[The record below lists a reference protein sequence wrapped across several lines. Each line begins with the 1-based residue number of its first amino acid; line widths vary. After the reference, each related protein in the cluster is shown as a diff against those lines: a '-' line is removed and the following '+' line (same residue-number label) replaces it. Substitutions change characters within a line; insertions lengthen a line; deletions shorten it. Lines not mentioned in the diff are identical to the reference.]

1 MTESLSKSEFKN
13 ELSFENQLIERLSSG
28 SIATPAEIS
37 VGKMNDGGVLRT
49 RNWDYRPDLKTEED
63 LWKNFKEITER
74 HNQHVLDRPLSN
86 NEFNQLKRQ
95 ITDLTTP
102 FQAGQ
107 FLYGM
112 NGVSQVEIYLDEGNR
127 VLLNIFDQSQVGA
140 GETVYQVVNQIERP
154 AVLPGKKN
162 RRFDVSLLIN
172 GLPILQIELKADG
185 HPVSEALE
193 QMRQYADERQYS
205 GIFSTVQ
212 LLIGMNPSDA
222 KYMANTPAN
231 QFNTAFAFHWQKE
244 SDNKPTYGWRNF
256 ADNFLS
262 IPMAHKMSTT
272 YMILDGEKNNESLK
286 AMRSYQVY
294 ATQNVLSAIKNR
306 DRDAKLNKL
315 GYVWHTTGSGKTIT
329 SFKTAWLA
337 SKMPGVDKVI
347 FLVDRKALT
356 GQTRDKYR
364 AYDPEQTNE
373 SDGMIADTKNTRE
386 LIQKLKENNNNII
399 VTTVQK
405 LERIIGRGG
414 FKAPTKKFV
423 FIVDEAH
430 RSTGGDAFAKIQK
443 AFPKSSW
450 IGYTGTP
457 IFENSNQRDS
467 TPAVFGNCLHSY
479 TIREAIKDKNVLG
492 FKVDY
497 MTTLSDEAI
506 REKYLPEF
514 YRKEHPDWNEEKI
527 QEKIDSITEE
537 DMDDSVSR
545 TFYDMNPNH
554 VREVVKDISDKW
566 QNRSNNYRYN
576 AMLTTHV
583 GGSRASTPMAM
594 MYFDEFEKVNQKREE
609 NGEPRLK
616 VAVTFS
622 QDTTNSKTQL
632 ETNKALSRAIQ
643 AYNKEFGT
651 NYDDTTVDEYREDV
665 ISRLNKTASDGK
677 YLDLVIVVD
686 QLLTGF
692 DAQQLNTLYVDRV
705 LKGANL
711 IQAYSRT
718 NRVQDWL
725 LKPYGQIVNYR
736 WPKESEKLMNEALT
750 IYANRENADGTVI
763 TGKGDEGEE
772 DFPPG
777 LLAQDF
783 TTLLE
788 IAKVI
793 VEKLKE
799 VTSDFTE
806 IPASETKQMD
816 MISDLRDYS
825 RVVAQLK
832 QYPVQ
837 EDAEGNRIGFDY
849 SNPEKLIYQMGMT
862 PEQEKMLTT
871 TLATQVRET
880 VAKKQQID
888 PSLIDLRIEFLK
900 DVVVNYDYL
909 TELIVRLMNEVHE
922 GKKEEAKK
930 TYSEIEKFAD
940 GLEDRS
946 YAKDV
951 KDASA
956 AILNKNYP
964 TSDSGLTYPYKVSD
978 IENIHEVVDDAA
990 FKEFDLK
997 MFAFRNKWAISEF
1010 VSSKE
1015 IRDQIRQHQW
1025 GERDLDDGLWL
1036 TNLIKKGQ
1044 RVYSEISTDPEIRH
1058 LSKLRYRNELR
1069 DAFYKMADELI
1080 QN

>member
-1 MTESLSKSEFKN
+1 M
-13 ELSFENQLIERLSSG
+13 
-28 SIATPAEIS
+28 
-37 VGKMNDGGVLRT
+37 
-49 RNWDYRPDLKTEED
+49 
-63 LWKNFKEITER
+63 
-74 HNQHVLDRPLSN
+74 
-86 NEFNQLKRQ
+86 
-95 ITDLTTP
+95 
-102 FQAGQ
+102 
-107 FLYGM
+107 
-112 NGVSQVEIYLDEGNR
+112 
-127 VLLNIFDQSQVGA
+127 
-140 GETVYQVVNQIERP
+140 
-154 AVLPGKKN
+154 
-162 RRFDVSLLIN
+162 SLLIN
-172 GLPILQIELKADG
+172 GLPIVQIELKADG

-212 LLIGMNPSDA
+212 LLVGMNPNDA
-222 KYMANTPAN
+222 KYMANTPAAK
-231 QFNTAFAFHWQKE
+231 FNTDFAFRWQKE
-244 SDNKPTYGWRNF
+244 SDNKPIYGWRNF
-256 ADNFLS
+256 TDNFLS
-262 IPMAHKMSTT
+262 IPMAHNMSTT

-364 AYDPEQTNE
+364 AYDPERTDE
-373 SDGMIADTKNTRE
+373 SDGLIADTKNTRE
-386 LIQKLKENNNNII
+386 LVKKLKENNNDII

-405 LERIIGRGG
+405 LERVIGKGG
-414 FKAPTKKFV
+414 FKAPDKKFV
-423 FIVDEAH
+423 FVVDEAH

-443 AFPKSSW
+443 AFPNSSW

-479 TIREAIKDKNVLG
+479 TIREAIADKNVLG

-514 YRKEHPDWNEEKI
+514 YRKEHPEWNEEKI

-583 GGSRASTPMAM
+583 GGNAVSTPMAM
-594 MYFDEFEKVNQKREE
+594 MYFDEFEKINQKREE

-622 QDTTNSKTQL
+622 QDTTNSITQND
-632 ETNKALSRAIQ
+632 TNKGLSRAIQ

-651 NYDDTTVDEYREDV
+651 SFDDTTVDEYREDV

-692 DAQQLNTLYVDRV
+692 DAPELNTLYVDRI

-718 NRVQDWL
+718 NRVQDML
-725 LKPYGQIVNYR
+725 QKPYGQIVNYR

-750 IYANRENADGTVI
+750 VYANRENADGVVI
-763 TGKGDEGEE
+763 EDRGEKKPVTL
-772 DFPPG
+772 PPG
-777 LLAQDF
+777 LIAQDF
-783 TTLLE
+783 NTLLE

-799 VTSDFTE
+799 ATSDFTH
-806 IPASETKQMD
+806 IPLSETKQMD
-816 MISDLRDYS
+816 MLSDLRDYS

-837 EDAEGNRIGFDY
+837 EDAEGNLIGFDY
-849 SNPEKLIYQMGMT
+849 KNPERLIQQMGMT

-871 TLATQVRET
+871 TLATQL
-880 VAKKQQID
+880 KDGISKGQGID

-922 GKKEEAKK
+922 GKEEEAKK

-964 TSDSGLTYPYKVSD
+964 TSDSGLAYPYKVSD

-1069 DAFYKMADELI
+1069 DAFYKMADDLI